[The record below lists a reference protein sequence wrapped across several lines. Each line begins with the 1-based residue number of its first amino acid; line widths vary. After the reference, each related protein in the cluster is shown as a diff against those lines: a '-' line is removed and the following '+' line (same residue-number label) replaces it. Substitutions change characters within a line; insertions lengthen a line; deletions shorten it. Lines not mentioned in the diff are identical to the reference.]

1 MIRDFL
7 VDALWLGCWV
17 SLVPLL
23 AAAAFGLLLAI
34 LQAVTQ
40 VQEQTSMY
48 LLRVI
53 SASIAV
59 LLLAREIG
67 DQFLQLMTRFGA
79 IVIAGGAGW

>member
-17 SLVPLL
+17 SVVPLL

-48 LLRVI
+48 LLRVV
-53 SASIAV
+53 SASVAV
-59 LLLAREIG
+59 FILGGEIS

-79 IVIAGGAGW
+79 IVLAGGAGW